1 MTSEIKSSV
10 LRQIRWSILGAVVLV
25 GIDGVVSGSFMISI
39 LVCPIW
45 FLVALIKE
53 AIFRKKSRILAVKIA
68 IPILTFVALY
78 GNASMQSAV
87 ARENAKIIIEACN
100 NYLKVT
106 GGYPKALEDLIPYQ
120 LDSVPRAKYALT
132 LSEFMYWERDGRH
145 WLMWVDIPPFVRP
158 YYIFEE
164 AKWGYLD

>member
-1 MTSEIKSSV
+1 MTSEIKPSV
-10 LRQIRWSILGAVVLV
+10 LRQIRWSILGAVTLV

-45 FLVALIKE
+45 FLVALIA

-78 GNASMQSAV
+78 GNASLQSAV
-87 ARENAKIIIEACN
+87 ARENAKMIIEACS

-106 GGYPKALEDLIPYQ
+106 GVYPKALEDLIPYQ
-120 LDSVPRAKYALT
+120 LDSVPRAKYALS
-132 LSEFMYWERDGRH
+132 LGEFKYWEHDGRH
-145 WLMWVDIPPFVRP
+145 WLMWVDIPPFGRP
-158 YYIFEE
+158 YYVLEE